1 FIPKRASIDP
11 KQTLFYNNSMK
22 MKSLATLPY
31 KLIAILLVGTAII
44 MGGVFAVGIPAN
56 IVYLFQ

>member
-1 FIPKRASIDP
+1 
-11 KQTLFYNNSMK
+11 MK